1 MTLADLDKEA
11 EKRPVSRREFY
22 MVGYRAALS
31 ECLNQCLQVV
41 EEEKQK
47 LLDNARPWNPEIAE
61 GIRTCE
67 RIDKRL
73 REIGA
78 VHD

>member
-1 MTLADLDKEA
+1 
-11 EKRPVSRREFY
+11 
-22 MVGYRAALS
+22 
-31 ECLNQCLQVV
+31 VV

-67 RIDKRL
+67 RIDKRFKELL
-73 REIGA
+73 REIGKGE
-78 VHD
+78 

>member
-31 ECLNQCLQVV
+31 ECLQVV